1 MAATPSKIDRNR
13 RMRDALELRKAG
25 VPYAV
30 IAERLGWKSPQAAY
44 KAVKKALDTQINE
57 PVEELR
63 QIEIERLN
71 HLLMLTWARIQQ
83 GDLRSVDAAM
93 RIMERIS
100 SLRGIDAAR
109 VAQRT
114 ERGVL
119 VIDGDDEDDYIA
131 SLSQVNNDSSVA

>member
-100 SLRGIDAAR
+100 SLRGVDAAR
-109 VAQRT
+109 IAQRT